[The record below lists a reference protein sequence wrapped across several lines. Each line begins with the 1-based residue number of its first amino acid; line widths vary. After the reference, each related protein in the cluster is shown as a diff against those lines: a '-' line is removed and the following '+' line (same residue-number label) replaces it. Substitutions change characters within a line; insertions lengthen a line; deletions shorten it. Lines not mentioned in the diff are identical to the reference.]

1 MPQFDYKARQADG
14 NTVTGRIE
22 SADRRQAAQ
31 RLQEQQLSPVT
42 LKEVSS
48 AKRSIWSQLRDK
60 TKSLKSAK
68 PAADDGG
75 APAQSTGTPSRE
87 KIGLALLTRL
97 LELHSSGLPMG
108 DAIRILSQRLS
119 DPEQKQLA
127 SSIWRDLSE
136 GATLAGALARQT
148 KYFSASIT

>member
-60 TKSLKSAK
+60 TKSLKSPK
-68 PAADDGG
+68 
-75 APAQSTGTPSRE
+75 
-87 KIGLALLTRL
+87 
-97 LELHSSGLPMG
+97 HV
-108 DAIRILSQRLS
+108 S
-119 DPEQKQLA
+119 DN
-127 SSIWRDLSE
+127 
-136 GATLAGALARQT
+136 
-148 KYFSASIT
+148 

>member
-1 MPQFDYKARQADG
+1 MPQFDYKARQPDG
-14 NTVTGRIE
+14 KTVTGRIE

-48 AKRSIWSQLRDK
+48 AKRSALSQLRDK
-60 TKSLKSAK
+60 TKSIK
-68 PAADDGG
+68 PSKPRSDDGDVQ
-75 APAQSTGTPSRE
+75 PQSTGTPSRE

-108 DAIRILSQRLS
+108 DAVRILSQRLS
-119 DPEQKQLA
+119 APEQKQLA
-127 SSIWRDLSE
+127 ARS
-136 GATLAGALARQT
+136 GAT
-148 KYFSASIT
+148 